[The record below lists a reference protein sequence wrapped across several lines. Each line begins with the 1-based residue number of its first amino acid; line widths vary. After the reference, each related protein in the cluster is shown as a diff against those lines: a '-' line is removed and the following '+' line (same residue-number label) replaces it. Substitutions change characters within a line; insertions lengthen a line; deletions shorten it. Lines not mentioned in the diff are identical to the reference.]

1 MFVELMQAL
10 FSVMPETAQQPMTDF
25 RRLCLE
31 AEESKELDAA
41 PNNMDDGQQPG
52 DPYAGEIKR
61 LGTEYGPLIEGQ
73 HLTVQLQD
81 LLALVPRARRR
92 ILLKDNTSRFNYKIC
107 WDCSPGQEGESMPI
121 TVWSRNWPTEV

>member
-1 MFVELMQAL
+1 MIQLLQAL
-10 FSVMPETAQQPMTDF
+10 FSVMPKTAQQPMTDF

-31 AEESKELDAA
+31 AEEKKELDAA
-41 PNNMDDGQQPG
+41 PADMDDGQQPG

-81 LLALVPRARRR
+81 LLAIIPRARRR
-92 ILLKDNTSRFNYKIC
+92 IDAYNGLVKELANRGVTLTIKSRK
-107 WDCSPGQEGESMPI
+107 
-121 TVWSRNWPTEV
+121 TK

>member
-1 MFVELMQAL
+1 MIQLMQAL
-10 FSVMPETAQQPMTDF
+10 FSTMPETAQQPVTDF

-81 LLALVPRARRR
+81 LLVLLPRARRR
-92 ILLKDNTSRFNYKIC
+92 ITAYNGLAKELANRGVTLTIKSRK
-107 WDCSPGQEGESMPI
+107 SK
-121 TVWSRNWPTEV
+121 

>member
-25 RRLCLE
+25 RRVCLE
-31 AEESKELDAA
+31 AEEKNELDAEPA
-41 PNNMDDGQQPG
+41 DMDHGQQSG
-52 DPYAGEIKR
+52 DPYAGDIKR

-81 LLALVPRARRR
+81 LLAIIPRARRR
-92 ILLKDNTSRFNYKIC
+92 ITAYNGLVKELANRGVTLTIKSRK
-107 WDCSPGQEGESMPI
+107 SK
-121 TVWSRNWPTEV
+121 

>member
-1 MFVELMQAL
+1 MIQLLQAL
-10 FSVMPETAQQPMTDF
+10 FSVMPKTAQQPMTDF

-41 PNNMDDGQQPG
+41 PADMDDGQQPV
-52 DPYAGEIKR
+52 DPYADEIKR
-61 LGTEYGPLIEGQ
+61 LEAECGPLIEGQ

-92 ILLKDNTSRFNYKIC
+92 IDAYNGLVKELANRGVTLTIKSRK
-107 WDCSPGQEGESMPI
+107 
-121 TVWSRNWPTEV
+121 TK